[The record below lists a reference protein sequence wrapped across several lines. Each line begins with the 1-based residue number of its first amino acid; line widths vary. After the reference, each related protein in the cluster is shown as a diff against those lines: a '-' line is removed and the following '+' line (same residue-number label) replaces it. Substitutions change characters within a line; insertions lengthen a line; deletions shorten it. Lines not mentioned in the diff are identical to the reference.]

1 MRGPGDISEKN
12 EHPPSD
18 LHRRPQCEV
27 GARNDILQ
35 GTISTLTETAVAS
48 TVPAES
54 RREKPPPLQHPPKTH
69 AARVSQKINDVV
81 SSQPQTPKDTMVLP
95 WPYRFNNEVGATYDL
110 LPLLS
115 QKKSRRTFE

>member
-1 MRGPGDISEKN
+1 M
-12 EHPPSD
+12 
-18 LHRRPQCEV
+18 

-54 RREKPPPLQHPPKTH
+54 HREKPPPLQHPPKTH

-95 WPYRFNNEVGATYDL
+95 WPYRFNSEVGATYDL